1 MEESSEK
8 GGLGNGTIF
17 ALAFWL
23 VTWTLLPRMSGY
35 VPRRKKNKIYVILIA
50 ISILIIAANQ
60 KPSLRV

>member
-23 VTWTLLPRMSGY
+23 VTWTLLPRMSGI
-35 VPRRKKNKIYVILIA
+35 RSSKKEE
-50 ISILIIAANQ
+50 Q
-60 KPSLRV
+60 DLRYSDSNLHSDHRG